1 MRGFR
6 GGIGGLGGFGA
17 ALAIAGQALGLLAPV
32 HQIPQRPVT
41 FAGRRKAQPTAYGGG
56 RTKTT
61 FHPQHGQR
69 ERERRMRQ
77 IERGQLRVE
86 NGLQVDDF

>member
-6 GGIGGLGGFGA
+6 GGIGGLGGFSA
-17 ALAIAGQALGLLAPV
+17 ALAIAGQALGLLTPAMP
-32 HQIPQRPVT
+32 QIPQSAARV
-41 FAGRRKAQPTAYGGG
+41 GRRKARPTAYGGG

-61 FHPQHGQR
+61 WHLPHGKR

-77 IERGQLRVE
+77 IARGQLRVE
-86 NGLQVDDF
+86 NGLASDA